1 MTIIEKRRLAR
12 KTELQRCYD
21 IAKSN
26 IELFNESL
34 NHLREQAIKT
44 KKEIEY
50 WEGMLQKVKDRAEE
64 QGVLHIL

>member
-12 KTELQRCYD
+12 ETELQRCYD

-26 IELFNESL
+26 IELFNENLS
-34 NHLREQAIKT
+34 NLRKEAIKT
-44 KKEIEY
+44 KEAIEY

-64 QGVLHIL
+64 QGVSHIL